1 MNIDKSSWQ
10 PVTLGNI
17 CTKKEENDRENAS
30 SNFDRFL
37 KVEHLDADSL
47 HIKRWGEIVKDELP
61 PTFYKIFRK
70 GQVLYPTRNPH
81 LRRVALASFD
91 GICGEKTLT
100 LEANNELVD
109 EQFFPQLFLS
119 HSFYSHTTSAI
130 VGSTNPHVRWRD
142 VADFKILLPPKDQQ
156 AKLAE
161 LLWAAD
167 ETIERLEELMKSELI
182 VKDCL
187 RKVFFK
193 DYKGKFVKAGTIFK
207 LTAGGTPSTSERRYW
222 ENGSIKWMASGDV
235 HKKRIYDVEGRITED
250 GLNNSSTK
258 ILPENSVVI
267 ALAGQGKTKG
277 TVAITK
283 VELCTNQS
291 VAAFLPNKQLFLPE
305 FLFHYLDSK
314 YDDFREMKGDSNSR
328 TGLNLAILKEIQ
340 VPNLTI
346 LEQEAIVTR
355 INIVED
361 CILEIGN
368 QISKTQLIKKQL
380 INQIFSA

>member
-1 MNIDKSSWQ
+1 
-10 PVTLGNI
+10 
-17 CTKKEENDRENAS
+17 
-30 SNFDRFL
+30 
-37 KVEHLDADSL
+37 
-47 HIKRWGEIVKDELP
+47 
-61 PTFYKIFRK
+61 
-70 GQVLYPTRNPH
+70 
-81 LRRVALASFD
+81 
-91 GICGEKTLT
+91 
-100 LEANNELVD
+100 
-109 EQFFPQLFLS
+109 
-119 HSFYSHTTSAI
+119 
-130 VGSTNPHVRWRD
+130 
-142 VADFKILLPPKDQQ
+142 
-156 AKLAE
+156 
-161 LLWAAD
+161 
-167 ETIERLEELMKSELI
+167 
-182 VKDCL
+182 
-187 RKVFFK
+187 
-193 DYKGKFVKAGTIFK
+193 
-207 LTAGGTPSTSERRYW
+207 
-222 ENGSIKWMASGDV
+222 MASGDV

-314 YDDFREMKGDSNSR
+314 YDDFREMTGDSNSR